1 MKRENVLAGDVLAGM
16 EGDLRVELQSYFELH
31 DLSF

>member
-1 MKRENVLAGDVLAGM
+1 MKFEDVLAEV
-16 EGDLRVELQSYFELH
+16 EGDLKAELQSYFELH